1 MVVFAEGLVAPESLA
16 LPEDGHVPSVGTR
29 RERRPVDEVVDGG
42 IEVVDTRVDG
52 LLLDRD
58 AVQPEAAS

>member
-1 MVVFAEGLVAPESLA
+1 MVVFAEGLVAPGSLA
-16 LPEDGHVPSVGTR
+16 VPEDGHVPSVQTG

-42 IEVVDTRVDG
+42 IAVVGTRVDG

>member
-1 MVVFAEGLVAPESLA
+1 MVVFAEGLVAPGSLA
-16 LPEDGHVPSVGTR
+16 VREDGHVPSVEAR
-29 RERRPVDEVVDGG
+29 RERRPVDEVVHGG
-42 IEVVDTRVDG
+42 IEVADTRFDG

>member
-1 MVVFAEGLVAPESLA
+1 MGVFAEGPVAPESLVV
-16 LPEDGHVPSVGTR
+16 PEDGHVPSVGTG
-29 RERRPVDEVVDGG
+29 RERRRVDQVVDGG
-42 IEVVDTRVDG
+42 IEVVDTRSGG